1 MIVQHTPYPEQLKMA
16 VQDDANSADLQQIMK
31 KSNLDPEVLAARLL
45 ENKIIDE
52 SILEDIRSRTSVT
65 EKVKTLSDAV
75 TKLGKA
81 AYDDCCALIK
91 NVELELSEAPS
102 TGERQRGVEA

>member
-1 MIVQHTPYPEQLKMA
+1 MA
-16 VQDDANSADLQQIMK
+16 VQDDANSAELPQMMK
-31 KSNLDPEVLAARLL
+31 KSNLDPEVLAVRLL

-52 SILEDIRSRTSVT
+52 SILEDVRSRTSVT

-75 TKLGKA
+75 TKLGRT

-102 TGERQRGVEA
+102 TGER

>member
-52 SILEDIRSRTSVT
+52 SILEDVMSRTSVT

-81 AYDDCCALIK
+81 AYIHREK
-91 NVELELSEAPS
+91 NDFTMVEM
-102 TGERQRGVEA
+102 